1 MKRGHLSLKGGM
13 KGGRPPNQ
21 LITSPETLKFIE
33 ETHIKTL
40 HAEKIKGEK
49 AEFCKKKKK
58 LWLKKE
64 RMTGLYKEKLL
75 QSLQS
80 PGNKLKDIQNTLCV

>member
-1 MKRGHLSLKGGM
+1 MLRRS
-13 KGGRPPNQ
+13 R
-21 LITSPETLKFIE
+21 
-33 ETHIKTL
+33 
-40 HAEKIKGEK
+40 GEK

-80 PGNKLKDIQNTLCV
+80 PGNKFKRHPKHFMCLKTGTFPTDFTAILAILVWVTPHFSLGDPPYIQNGHTF